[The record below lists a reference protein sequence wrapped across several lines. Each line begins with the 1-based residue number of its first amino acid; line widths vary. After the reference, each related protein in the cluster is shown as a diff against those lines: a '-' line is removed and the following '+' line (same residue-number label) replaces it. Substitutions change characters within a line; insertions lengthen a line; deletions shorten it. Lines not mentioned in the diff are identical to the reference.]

1 MTGKGDFTAEEW
13 ELVREGPPT
22 AGIMVA
28 FASGGGTFRESW
40 ALAKTFTEARQ
51 KHGESEL
58 LDAIVGERPHIDRY
72 HSREEAE
79 SEGLRQLGEAVG
91 LLQQKATPD
100 ELESYKQFTLDV
112 AQRVAGAHKEQDAEV
127 SPEES
132 QAIEKIRSTLGSG
145 G

>member
-132 QAIEKIRSTLGSG
+132 QAIEKIRSTLGSSG
-145 G
+145 